1 MVSHQQCARGRRL
14 TIAAD
19 HAYFVCEPPGEPYY
33 LARIMEFLHANN
45 DPEARI
51 DAVRVNWYYRPKDIQ
66 RRVQD
71 TRVVFASMHSDTCP
85 LTSIRGKCHIQHLSE
100 IENLDHYRTQKDFF
114 WFDKLYDR
122 YMHRYYEV
130 IPTSK
135 VINVPQH
142 VKKVLDERWKFV
154 LVEIGRGRELT
165 SAVKTCKRCSLYAAN
180 HDSVDCA
187 VCKNTY
193 HMACIRPPLIKKPA
207 RGFAW
212 ACAAC
217 SRAQELR
224 LEARNTPTLTDS
236 GQNADDEILDEEED
250 DTGGRDHVTR
260 ESSMAPEPHEPPT
273 DEQIAQ
279 ANLWPFRY
287 LGVHCRVEDALDYDD
302 RIYPR
307 ASSRLGPRHQANTN
321 VWHGR
326 PVELVKPSEIK
337 RKYLKTN
344 QPRKDNKLSK
354 ETLAALELEKENK
367 LKRPKWVLDEP
378 PGYLARGDDKP
389 LEIKGRQ
396 EYTSQLTFRMPQHS
410 DLPTRGGDDDMYNS
424 ADARE
429 ALVDDYM
436 QKAKAIAPQYGLE
449 DYSVD
454 FLTKA
459 LELFQISKYNAD
471 EALESLKHLSARQ
484 DLKQPELNREE
495 IKRFEEGVAK
505 FGSELHSV
513 ARHVGPNMK
522 ESRIVRFYYMWKKT
536 ERGRQI
542 WGNVEGRKSK
552 KETKRLE
559 KEGQGIKL
567 LDDVADDVDD
577 SAFDS
582 EKAAEKKKGF
592 ECKFCATRKSRR
604 WRRAPATAPGTLVP
618 PDAAS
623 KNSKDRSD
631 WLTLALCGKCAYL
644 WRRYAIQYESIEE
657 VSKKIAAAGGRASKR
672 KIDEELMRTILE
684 AQNESGDTI
693 SATTAAVAAS
703 AGVAIP
709 ANIIESVEPP
719 RKKPKSDGL
728 DIDDVM
734 VEKKKVVPEKPRE
747 PSPLVPEMPRVK
759 VHPCSVCHLVDLPGD
774 ELLKCRDCRLHAHRS
789 CYGVHLDSR
798 SKGWL
803 CDMCHNDHNTQ
814 VSTTYECVLC
824 PIKSTPQELMEP
836 LKASHKK
843 KTDREREKERLEKE
857 MVQEASRRW
866 RQEQEAAGRPVNPRE
881 ALKRTAWNNWVHV
894 ICAMWTEEI
903 RFGNAE
909 LFDAA
914 EGVGFIPRERFEAEC
929 KICKLK
935 GEKPTVACF
944 KKTCPNRFHVGCA
957 HQAEYLFGI
966 DIFVPKG
973 TRRDAKPMMRLDG
986 EKGSEFGH
994 ATPIILCPSHVPER
1008 VIHSMLQATDEG
1020 LTALQL
1026 YARLYKQADKTVTGT
1041 VRRAAQFAHNR
1052 SSDGLQNGSGDVAEG
1067 VLSNGAVGPSS
1078 HFENGVINEEPDSMH
1093 STHALTNGASRKS
1106 QSKKCCTCQV
1116 DVSPRW
1122 WPAPRSQNRST
1133 AFGSNVNGILG
1144 SEESTNRNWSPVDTM
1159 HSRDVHQPH
1168 FGSPNASTHGT
1179 NGGNAQPLEANLDR
1193 EMNGGRSPASRMHG
1207 VMGEPEEPAWQCHKC
1222 HKRGRPP
1229 GLSPVLSQTPRNFP
1243 TRERPEPERSYSS
1256 TMREQHA
1263 PQSSWNTPPVDS
1275 IRHSH
1280 PDLHTPQYSWPGR
1293 TQSQQQPPSPA
1304 PIPWT
1309 SDPRGSV
1316 APPSAHPSSHPPP
1329 PQSTDPYPRSSF
1341 ASSYSTVPPPSAP
1354 PPRAQSNGIHSHQTS
1369 PSAFNFNYSH
1379 ELPPPPPNMS
1389 QYNPFGPAPRHGSPP
1404 PMAHPQHH
1412 QPQQSPNVHER
1423 QPSYGAQS
1431 HNEHTHPQ
1439 RPSHSRGPS
1448 LDSNPH
1454 RSYALVP
1461 PSPQSR
1467 GQYGVAPGPPPGPPP
1482 PSYAPPQPSSTS
1494 YPSPVIPRHAS
1505 YMESQW
1511 PAPPPPPPSQPPPSM
1526 HHLSQI
1532 ARSAGEFAD
1541 SLRRETNALDR
1552 PLTSDGGVPAAMQY
1566 EHRQNTSRPVDSKH
1580 PRSTSLDS
1588 SPPFSAPALPTGGP
1602 AYHPI
1607 PPGDGRPST
1616 PTANMGSMNRGQSA
1630 ASDNEA
1636 NRAGSGPGPGNP
1648 TYPGM
1653 PGARASPQI
1662 RSLLN

>member
-1 MVSHQQCARGRRL
+1 
-14 TIAAD
+14 
-19 HAYFVCEPPGEPYY
+19 
-33 LARIMEFLHANN
+33 MEFLHANN
-45 DPEARI
+45 DPTARI

-236 GQNADDEILDEEED
+236 GLNPDDEILDEEED
-250 DTGGRDHVTR
+250 DTAGRDHLTR
-260 ESSMAPEPHEPPT
+260 ESSMAPEPHDPPT

-307 ASSRLGPRHQANTN
+307 ASSRLGPRHQANIN

-326 PVELVKPSEIK
+326 PVELVKPSDIK

-344 QPRKDNKLSK
+344 QPKKDNKLSR
-354 ETLAALELEKENK
+354 ETLAALEIEKENK
-367 LKRPKWVLDEP
+367 LKRQKWVLDEP
-378 PGYLARGDDKP
+378 VGYLARGDDKA
-389 LEIKGRQ
+389 LEIKGKQ
-396 EYTSQLTFRMPQHS
+396 EYTAQLTFRMPQS
-410 DLPTRGGDDDMYNS
+410 DDLPARGGEDDMDIS
-424 ADARE
+424 ADTRE
-429 ALVDDYM
+429 ALVDDFI
-436 QKAKAIAPQYGLE
+436 QRAKAIAPQYGLQ
-449 DYSVD
+449 DCSVD

-459 LELFQISKYNAD
+459 LEKFQEFHYKAD
-471 EALESLKHLSARQ
+471 EALDSLKHLSARQ

-505 FGSELHSV
+505 FGSELHNV
-513 ARHVGPNMK
+513 ARHVGPNFK

-604 WRRAPATAPGTLVP
+604 WRRAPATAPGTLVS

-623 KNSKDRSD
+623 KNSKDRSN

-693 SATTAAVAAS
+693 SASTAAVAAS

-719 RKKPKSDGL
+719 RKKPKNDG
-728 DIDDVM
+728 IDNEEIV
-734 VEKKKVVPEKPRE
+734 VEKKKVIPEKPRE

-789 CYGVHLDSR
+789 CYGVHLDLR

-903 RFGNAE
+903 KFGNAE

-929 KICKLK
+929 KICRLT
-935 GEKPTVACF
+935 GDKPTVACF
-944 KKTCPNRFHVGCA
+944 KKTCPSRFHVGCA

-994 ATPIILCPSHVPER
+994 ATPIILCPTHVPER

-1026 YARLYKQADKTVTGT
+1026 YARLYKQADQTVTGT
-1041 VRRAAQFAHNR
+1041 VRRAAQFVYNR
-1052 SSDGLQNGSGDVAEG
+1052 SSDGINGSGDNMEG
-1067 VLSNGAVGPSS
+1067 VLSNGADGPSA
-1078 HFENGVINEEPDSMH
+1078 HFENGVLSEGPDSMGT
-1093 STHALTNGASRKS
+1093 THPLTNGTSRKP
-1106 QSKKCCTCQV
+1106 QLRKCCTCQV

-1122 WPAPRSQNRST
+1122 WPAPRSQNRAT
-1133 AFGSNVNGILG
+1133 PFGSKVNGVSG
-1144 SEESTNRNWSPVDTM
+1144 PEETSSRNWSSLDPVR
-1159 HSRDVHQPH
+1159 SRDGQQPH
-1168 FGSPNASTHGT
+1168 FGSPNASIPTMS
-1179 NGGNAQPLEANLDR
+1179 GGNAQPMEANSDR
-1193 EMNGGRSPASRMHG
+1193 EINAGGSPLLSMQG
-1207 VMGEPEEPAWQCHKC
+1207 VVEDPEDTAWQCHKC

-1229 GLSPVLSQTPRNFP
+1229 GLSPVLSQPPRNFP

-1256 TMREQHA
+1256 TMRDQHA
-1263 PQSSWNTPPVDS
+1263 PQSSWNTPPLDS

-1280 PDLHTPQYSWPGR
+1280 PDVQTPQYSWPSR
-1293 TQSQQQPPSPA
+1293 NQSQPQPPSPA

-1309 SDPRGSV
+1309 SAPRGNI
-1316 APPSAHPSSHPPP
+1316 APPPAHPPGHPPP
-1329 PQSTDPYPRSSF
+1329 SPSIDVYPRSSF
-1341 ASSYSTVPPPSAP
+1341 ASSYSTIPPPSGP
-1354 PPRAQSNGIHSHQTS
+1354 LSRAQPNGAVPHQTS
-1369 PSAFNFNYSH
+1369 PSTYNFNYSH
-1379 ELPPPPPNMS
+1379 ELPPPPPSQPPPSMS
-1389 QYNPFGPAPRHGSPP
+1389 QYGSWAMPQRYGSPP
-1404 PMAHPQHH
+1404 TSAHPQHH
-1412 QPQQSPNVHER
+1412 QPQQSPNLHDR
-1423 QPSYGAQS
+1423 QPSYGGQPP
-1431 HNEHTHPQ
+1431 NEHSHLH

-1454 RSYALVP
+1454 RSYAPVP
-1461 PSPQSR
+1461 PSPQFR
-1467 GQYGVAPGPPPGPPP
+1467 GQYSAAPAPPPAPP
-1482 PSYAPPQPSSTS
+1482 PSYAPAQPSSAS

-1505 YMESQW
+1505 YIESQW
-1511 PAPPPPPPSQPPPSM
+1511 PPQPPSQPPPSV
-1526 HHLSQI
+1526 HNLSQI
-1532 ARSAGEFAD
+1532 ARSAAELSD
-1541 SLRRETNALDR
+1541 SMRRETHALDR
-1552 PLTSDGGVPAAMQY
+1552 PLTSDGGAPVSMPY
-1566 EHRQNTSRPVDSKH
+1566 EHHQHTSRPVDHIH
-1580 PRSTSLDS
+1580 PRASSLDS
-1588 SPPFSAPALPTGGP
+1588 SPPFGAPALPAGGP
-1602 AYHPI
+1602 AYHPTA
-1607 PPGDGRPST
+1607 PGDNRPST
-1616 PTANMGSMNRGQSA
+1616 PTAIRDGNMGPMSHDRGA
-1630 ASDNEA
+1630 AGENDA
-1636 NRAGSGPGPGNP
+1636 NRVGSGAGPGNP
-1648 TYPGM
+1648 SFPGM

-1662 RSLLN
+1662 RNLLS